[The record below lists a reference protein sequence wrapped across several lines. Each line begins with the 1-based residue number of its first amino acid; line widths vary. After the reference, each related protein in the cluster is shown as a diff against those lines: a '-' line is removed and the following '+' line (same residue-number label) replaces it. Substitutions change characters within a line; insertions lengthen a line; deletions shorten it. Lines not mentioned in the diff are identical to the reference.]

1 MFQLVNIVGLTE
13 YFFSRKLNSLLVS
26 PVGLAGGAL
35 FVTCTDKYD
44 SVALSSTD
52 MTQWHLSSI
61 DLMAHMLGARNN
73 FADYYSTKLFLA
85 KPRHGNHFSEMY
97 RYSYDSK

>member
-1 MFQLVNIVGLTE
+1 
-13 YFFSRKLNSLLVS
+13 
-26 PVGLAGGAL
+26 
-35 FVTCTDKYD
+35 
-44 SVALSSTD
+44 

-61 DLMAHMLGARNN
+61 DLMAHMLGARNK

-97 RYSYDSK
+97 RYSYDSSAEGVTVIPTGGVGQQDHSRKIVADKAE